1 MACYVLDTNFFIQ
14 AHRMHYPFDVFPTFW
29 TKIEEL
35 ASQGILLSIDKV
47 RQELRHN
54 RDALTLWVEE
64 SLPEGFFVASET
76 AIQQYAQVA
85 TWATSRADHYKPAAL
100 NEFLHADEA
109 DAWLVAYS
117 LADVGNRILITHEV
131 SQPNAKNKIK
141 IPEPCDALGV
151 RYLNS
156 ISMFRE
162 LGVRF

>member
-1 MACYVLDTNFFIQ
+1 MSGGGHKAAMGKNSKSDLIFRRKLYKRFGVAGNFV
-14 AHRMHYPFDVFPTFW
+14 P
-29 TKIEEL
+29 
-35 ASQGILLSIDKV
+35 
-47 RQELRHN
+47 
-54 RDALTLWVEE
+54 
-64 SLPEGFFVASET
+64 SET
-76 AIQQYAQVA
+76 VIEQYAQVA
-85 TWATSRADHYKPAAL
+85 AWATSRADHYRPVAL

-162 LGVRF
+162 LEVRF